1 MQLRKITLRGHLV
14 WPPIWYKS
22 KDTAP
27 TVTGEVGVL
36 KFVHAQAEVS
46 LKCYI
51 VMECEGE
58 KYIGELVF
66 HDRASSQRIAF
77 LLRSSIGR
85 SIKEI
90 GDIDIA

>member
-1 MQLRKITLRGHLV
+1 MQLRKITHQGHPV
-14 WPPIWYKS
+14 WPPIWDKC
-22 KDTAP
+22 KDTAK

-46 LKCYI
+46 SKCYI
-51 VMECEGE
+51 VMDCEGE
-58 KYIGELVF
+58 KYVGELVF
-66 HDRASSQRIAF
+66 HDRTSCQRIAF

-85 SIKEI
+85 SIKET